1 MPGTHA
7 ILSPSS
13 SERWINC
20 PPSAKEN
27 AVSDTGSTYTQQGT
41 DAHALCEYKVKK
53 ALGHKVCDPTP
64 DLEFYDE
71 EMEECATAYCEFIME
86 QVQAAKE
93 SCPDPLVL
101 VEQRLDFTRWVAE
114 SFGTA
119 DCICVADGT
128 MTVVDFKYGLGVLV
142 DAKNNSQMRMYALGA
157 LNLFES
163 LYDIQTVRMII
174 FQPRRD
180 NVSIAEVT
188 KDELL
193 RWADEVL
200 TPAAALAA
208 KGEGEY
214 RAGKHCQFCKIKA
227 TCRKRV
233 EFNLQT
239 AQYDFAVPDTLADDE
254 ISMILDR
261 ADTFIGWVNDIK
273 AYALE
278 QAISGKQYPGFKVVE
293 GRSNRRYTDTDAV
306 AAVVSDAGYDPYE
319 KKLMGVTAMTKLLGT
334 KKFNTLL
341 GSLIEKPK
349 GKPTL
354 VPESDKRR
362 AYAGCYFINANS
374 ATKPG
379 VVDADCQ
386 PILDTSELYSGI
398 YGRASIN
405 FYAFNTNGNKGI
417 ACGLNNLQKLRDGN
431 AIKLTE

>member
-1 MPGTHA
+1 MHGSHA

-27 AVSDTGSTYTQQGT
+27 AGGDTGSSYAQQGSE
-41 DAHALCEYKVKK
+41 AHLMAEWKVKK
-53 ALGHKVCDPTP
+53 ALGHKVRDPT
-64 DLEFYDE
+64 DELEYFNE
-71 EMEECATAYCEFIME
+71 EMEECTDAYCEFVME
-86 QVQAAKE
+86 QVQTAKE

-142 DAKNNSQMRMYALGA
+142 DAENNSQMRMYALGA

-163 LYDIQTVRMII
+163 LYDIETVRMII

-180 NVSIAEVT
+180 NISTAEVT
-188 KDELL
+188 KEELL
-193 RWADEVL
+193 GWAEEVL
-200 TPAAALAA
+200 IPAAALAA
-208 KGEGEY
+208 KGEGDY
-214 RAGKHCQFCKIKA
+214 SAGKHCQFCKIKA
-227 TCRKRV
+227 TCRKRA
-233 EFNLQT
+233 EYNLQM

-261 ADTFIGWVNDIK
+261 ADTFIGWVNDVK
-273 AYALE
+273 SYALE
-278 QAISGKQYPGFKVVE
+278 QAIGGKQYPGFKVVE
-293 GRSNRRYTDTDAV
+293 GRSNRRYTDGDAV
-306 AAVVSDAGYDPYE
+306 AAAVTEAGFDPYE
-319 KKLMGVTAMTKLLGT
+319 RKLMGVTAMTKMLGT

-354 VPESDKRR
+354 VPESDKRP
-362 AYAGCYFINANS
+362 AWTIDDFKEENEN
-374 ATKPG
+374 
-379 VVDADCQ
+379 
-386 PILDTSELYSGI
+386 E
-398 YGRASIN
+398 
-405 FYAFNTNGNKGI
+405 
-417 ACGLNNLQKLRDGN
+417 
-431 AIKLTE
+431 

>member
-27 AVSDTGSTYTQQGT
+27 AGGDTGSTYAQQGT
-41 DAHALCEYKVKK
+41 DAHELGAYKIEK
-53 ALGHKVCDPTP
+53 ALGHRVRDPTE
-64 DLEFYDE
+64 DLEYFDE
-71 EMEECATAYCEFIME
+71 EMAECTDAYCEFVME

-93 SCPDPLVL
+93 TCPDPQVL

-119 DCICVADGT
+119 DCIIVDDGT
-128 MTVVDFKYGLGVLV
+128 MTVIDFKYGLGVLV
-142 DAKNNSQMRMYALGA
+142 DAEGNSQMRMYALGA

-163 LYDIQTVRMII
+163 LYDINTVRMII

-193 RWADEVL
+193 RWADDVL
-200 TPAAALAA
+200 IPAAALAA
-208 KGEGEY
+208 KGDGDY
-214 RAGKHCQFCKIKA
+214 KAGKHCQFCRIKA
-227 TCRKRV
+227 TCRKRA
-233 EFNLQT
+233 EFNLQM

-261 ADTFIGWVNDIK
+261 ADTFIGWVNDVK
-273 AYALE
+273 SYALE
-278 QAISGKQYPGFKVVE
+278 QAIGGKSYPGFKVVE
-293 GRSNRRYTDTDAV
+293 GRSNRRYTDGDAV
-306 AAVVSDAGYDPYE
+306 AAAVTEAGFDPYE
-319 KKLMGVTAMTKLLGT
+319 RKLMGVTAMTKMLGA

-354 VPESDKRR
+354 VPESDKRP
-362 AYAGCYFINANS
+362 AWTIDDFKEENEN
-374 ATKPG
+374 
-379 VVDADCQ
+379 
-386 PILDTSELYSGI
+386 E
-398 YGRASIN
+398 
-405 FYAFNTNGNKGI
+405 
-417 ACGLNNLQKLRDGN
+417 
-431 AIKLTE
+431 

>member
-27 AVSDTGSTYTQQGT
+27 AGGDTGSSYAQQGSE
-41 DAHALCEYKVKK
+41 AHLMAEWKVKK
-53 ALGHKVCDPTP
+53 ALGHKVRDPT
-64 DLEFYDE
+64 DELDYFGE
-71 EMEECATAYCEFIME
+71 EMEECTDAYCEFVME
-86 QVQAAKE
+86 QVQSAKE
-93 SCPDPLVL
+93 SCPDPQVL

-119 DCICVADGT
+119 DCIIVADGT
-128 MTVVDFKYGLGVLV
+128 MTVIDFKYGLGVLV
-142 DAKNNSQMRMYALGA
+142 DAEGNSQMRMYALGA
-157 LNLFES
+157 LDLFES

-188 KDELL
+188 KEELL
-193 RWADEVL
+193 GWAEEVL
-200 TPAAALAA
+200 IPAAALAA
-208 KGEGEY
+208 KGDGEY
-214 RAGKHCQFCKIKA
+214 RAGKHCQFCRIKA
-227 TCRKRV
+227 TCRKRA
-233 EFNLQT
+233 EYNLQM
-239 AQYDFAVPDTLADDE
+239 AQYDFAVPDTLANDE

-261 ADTFIGWVNDIK
+261 ADTFIGWVNDVK

-293 GRSNRRYTDTDAV
+293 GRSNRRYTDGDAV
-306 AAVVSDAGYDPYE
+306 AAVITEAGFDPYE
-319 KKLMGVTAMTKLLGT
+319 RKLMGVTAMTKMLGT

-354 VPESDKRR
+354 VPESDKRP
-362 AYAGCYFINANS
+362 AWTIN
-374 ATKPG
+374 
-379 VVDADCQ
+379 DFQEED
-386 PILDTSELYSGI
+386 
-398 YGRASIN
+398 
-405 FYAFNTNGNKGI
+405 
-417 ACGLNNLQKLRDGN
+417 
-431 AIKLTE
+431 

>member
-1 MPGTHA
+1 MSGHA
-7 ILSPSS
+7 LLSPSS
-13 SERWINC
+13 SNRWIAC

-27 AVSDTGSTYTQQGT
+27 AVSDTGSTYAQQGT

-53 ALGHKVCDPTP
+53 ALGHKVRDPTD

-71 EMEECATAYCEFIME
+71 EMEECATAYCKFIMV

-142 DAKNNSQMRMYALGA
+142 DAENNSQMRMYALGA
-157 LNLFES
+157 LNLFEF

-180 NVSIAEVT
+180 NISTADVT
-188 KDELL
+188 KEELL

-200 TPAAALAA
+200 IPAAALAA
-208 KGEGEY
+208 NGDGDYK
-214 RAGKHCQFCKIKA
+214 AGKHCQFCRIKA
-227 TCRKRV
+227 TCRKRA
-233 EFNLQT
+233 EFNLQM

-261 ADTFIGWVNDIK
+261 ADTFIGWVNDVK
-273 AYALE
+273 SYALE
-278 QAISGKQYPGFKVVE
+278 QAIGGKSYPGFKVVE
-293 GRSNRRYTDTDAV
+293 GRSNRRYTDGDAV
-306 AAVVSDAGYDPYE
+306 AAAVTEAGFDPYE
-319 KKLMGVTAMTKLLGT
+319 RKLMGVTAMTKMLGT

-354 VPESDKRR
+354 VPESDKRP
-362 AYAGCYFINANS
+362 AWTIDDFKEENEN
-374 ATKPG
+374 
-379 VVDADCQ
+379 
-386 PILDTSELYSGI
+386 E
-398 YGRASIN
+398 
-405 FYAFNTNGNKGI
+405 
-417 ACGLNNLQKLRDGN
+417 
-431 AIKLTE
+431 

>member
-1 MPGTHA
+1 MSGHA
-7 ILSPSS
+7 LLSPSS

-27 AVSDTGSTYTQQGT
+27 AVSDTGSTYAKQGSE
-41 DAHALCEYKVKK
+41 AHLLAEWEVKK
-53 ALGHKVCDPTP
+53 ALGHKVRDPTP

-86 QVQAAKE
+86 VVQTAKE
-93 SCPDPLVL
+93 SCTDPLVL

-142 DAKNNSQMRMYALGA
+142 DAENNSQMRMYALGA
-157 LNLFES
+157 FNLFES
-163 LYDIQTVRMII
+163 LYNIQTVRMII

-180 NVSIAEVT
+180 NISTAEVT
-188 KDELL
+188 KEELL

-200 TPAAALAA
+200 IPAAALAA
-208 KGEGEY
+208 NGDGDYK
-214 RAGKHCQFCKIKA
+214 AGKHCQFCRIKA
-227 TCRKRV
+227 TCRKRA
-233 EFNLQT
+233 EYNLQM

-261 ADTFIGWVNDIK
+261 ADTFIGWVNDVK

-293 GRSNRRYTDTDAV
+293 GRSNRRYTDGDAV
-306 AAVVSDAGYDPYE
+306 AAAVTEAGFDPYE
-319 KKLMGVTAMTKLLGT
+319 RKLMGVTAMTKMLGT

-354 VPESDKRR
+354 VPESDKRP
-362 AYAGCYFINANS
+362 AWTIDDFKEENEN
-374 ATKPG
+374 
-379 VVDADCQ
+379 
-386 PILDTSELYSGI
+386 E
-398 YGRASIN
+398 
-405 FYAFNTNGNKGI
+405 
-417 ACGLNNLQKLRDGN
+417 
-431 AIKLTE
+431 